1 MDRKER
7 LREAFNYVK
16 SKGLVH
22 TQKDLA
28 VHMGTTEANMSKA
41 LRGDKLV
48 LTDNFLRRFNNS
60 FNNVFSFQWL
70 CLGEGQ
76 MLNEETHAEIANQHI
91 ASTLNIDI
99 AERART
105 KTAVPYY
112 GDLQVSAG
120 EKSLA
125 TVVSSQKPSG
135 YIDIPGMP
143 KSIGA
148 FPVIGCSMEPN
159 IKSGDI
165 VMIAEVD
172 SWEKVD
178 PDKIYMIITNEERMI
193 KHLCVDEDDGSILWC
208 ISPNYQ
214 RFKIYK
220 ADIVAIYRVTFYG
233 RFA

>member
-1 MDRKER
+1 MTKSER
-7 LREAFNYVK
+7 FGKAINYLRMQGVIAKNEDVATRMGADPSNVSRSIKGTGNYP
-16 SKGLVH
+16 S
-22 TQKDLA
+22 D
-28 VHMGTTEANMSKA
+28 S
-41 LRGDKLV
+41 
-48 LTDNFLRRFNNS
+48 FLRRFNQS
-60 FNNVFSFQWL
+60 FDNIFSIQWL

-91 ASTLNIDI
+91 ASTPNINI

-135 YIDIPGMP
+135 CIDIPGMP

-193 KHLCVDEDDGSILWC
+193 KHLCVDEDDSSILWC

>member
-1 MDRKER
+1 MQGVIAKNEDVATRMGADPSNVSRSIKGTG
-7 LREAFNYVK
+7 NYP
-16 SKGLVH
+16 S
-22 TQKDLA
+22 D
-28 VHMGTTEANMSKA
+28 S
-41 LRGDKLV
+41 
-48 LTDNFLRRFNNS
+48 FLRRFNQS
-60 FNNVFSFQWL
+60 FDNIFSFQWL

-76 MLNEETHAEIANQHI
+76 MLNEETHAEMANQHI
-91 ASTLNIDI
+91 ASTLNINI
-99 AERART
+99 ADRART

-193 KHLCVDEDDGSILWC
+193 KHLCVDEDDSSILWC

-220 ADIVAIYRVTFYG
+220 ADIVVIYRVTFYG